1 MLVNIWPGAYSAPA
15 AGGQDEHQGD
25 AGHGLWQLIQLSFQH
40 VAQLW
45 SMSWV
50 QVLVIPTF

>member
-1 MLVNIWPGAYSAPA
+1 MLVNIWPGVYSAPA

-50 QVLVIPTF
+50 QVLVISTL